1 MSRFVVREELKCT
14 EWFLV
19 EADTAEEALQ
29 KFEDEDFD
37 KSNPTDTEYDALEGS
52 YPVVEEQFD

>member
-19 EADTAEEALQ
+19 EADTAEEALRR
-29 KFEDEDFD
+29 FENGEVDRDFPLDELVEPDPD
-37 KSNPTDTEYDALEGS
+37 VS
-52 YPVVEEQFD
+52 PVVERQFD

>member
-29 KFEDEDFD
+29 KFEDGEVD
-37 KSNPTDTEYDALEGS
+37 KSNPMDTEYDVLEGTS
-52 YPVVEEQFD
+52 PVVEKQFD